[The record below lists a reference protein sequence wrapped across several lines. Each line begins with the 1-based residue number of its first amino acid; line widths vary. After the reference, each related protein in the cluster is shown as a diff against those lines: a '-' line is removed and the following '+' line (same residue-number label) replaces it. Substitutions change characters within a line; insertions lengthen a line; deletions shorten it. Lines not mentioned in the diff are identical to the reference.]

1 MFEQLKKVAAAIDDL
16 LRNDPYPDA
25 VRPEYLR
32 NAVRDYPVRGG
43 KRMRPALL
51 IWSAAMLGAD
61 ERRALYPAA
70 AAEVWHNWTLVHDDI
85 IDQDRVRRG
94 APTEHVTLSAVIE
107 TRFGQETIR
116 AERFGRA
123 FAMLAGDLQQGW
135 ANDLILR
142 STEHGVSTKVAVALS
157 RNLQKLAC
165 RELISGEALD
175 VEFSFRKLDSLSPK
189 LVREMLY
196 LKTGALLRFCTESGA
211 MIALDDPDPQREEV
225 RKLGEAAAAAGI
237 AFQLRDD
244 YLGIFGEAQSF
255 GKPLGNDLRE
265 GKATILLMTALQN
278 ASPSEREELIRMIGL
293 PEFSENELARA
304 RQIIQDTGAV
314 STISSES
321 AKLTEC
327 AISLLMDFP
336 DNPYRQYLLDLTSYL
351 VSRTR

>member
-123 FAMLAGDLQQGW
+123 FAMLAG
-135 ANDLILR
+135 
-142 STEHGVSTKVAVALS
+142 
-157 RNLQKLAC
+157 
-165 RELISGEALD
+165 
-175 VEFSFRKLDSLSPK
+175 
-189 LVREMLY
+189 
-196 LKTGALLRFCTESGA
+196 ALLRFCTESGA

-321 AKLTEC
+321 AKLTER